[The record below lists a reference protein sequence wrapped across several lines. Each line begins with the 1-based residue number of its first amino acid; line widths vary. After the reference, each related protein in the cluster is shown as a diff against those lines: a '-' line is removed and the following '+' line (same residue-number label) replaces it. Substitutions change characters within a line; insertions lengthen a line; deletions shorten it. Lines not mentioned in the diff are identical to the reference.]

1 MRRVDF
7 KTDGYNV
14 HLLQTDKYH
23 EVSFDIV
30 FEKNLTQEDFIYRK
44 LLLTVL
50 YNSVYN
56 SQKERQRQELKIY
69 KPNYD
74 FYQEI
79 KGNVILYHFS
89 GQFIHEKYTE
99 KGMNDKNISYFLKYA
114 YNENI
119 IKNGISK
126 EIFEY
131 TKNKML
137 NRLETMP
144 DNKEAYAYNELLALQ
159 KIYPF
164 ESNLQEQITSL
175 KSTSEKELYDYYL
188 KLINTSK
195 VEVFLVGNI
204 DEKEVKKVLNN
215 NLNLNPRNTNLKQ
228 FYLSETKPVQGL
240 KIERTD
246 KIQSILFKS
255 YYLSKMTAF
264 EKNYVLPV
272 LNNIIGINNGLLYRE
287 IREKESLCY
296 YILSFSDKYTNSQYI
311 HTAINAKDY
320 ERVEFLIKETL
331 EKIKNGEY
339 ENEYLENAINKKLLE
354 LNKDSD
360 YLNNLKRQFQDE
372 IIFDADNI
380 EEKRKN
386 YRKVTK
392 ENVSTLV
399 KKLNTS
405 ATFFLKGEEK

>member
-1 MRRVDF
+1 M
-7 KTDGYNV
+7 
-14 HLLQTDKYH
+14 
-23 EVSFDIV
+23 
-30 FEKNLTQEDFIYRK
+30 
-44 LLLTVL
+44 
-50 YNSVYN
+50 
-56 SQKERQRQELKIY
+56 
-69 KPNYD
+69 
-74 FYQEI
+74 
-79 KGNVILYHFS
+79 
-89 GQFIHEKYTE
+89 
-99 KGMNDKNISYFLKYA
+99 
-114 YNENI
+114 
-119 IKNGISK
+119 
-126 EIFEY
+126 
-131 TKNKML
+131 
-137 NRLETMP
+137 
-144 DNKEAYAYNELLALQ
+144 
-159 KIYPF
+159 
-164 ESNLQEQITSL
+164 
-175 KSTSEKELYDYYL
+175 
-188 KLINTSK
+188 
-195 VEVFLVGNI
+195 
-204 DEKEVKKVLNN
+204 
-215 NLNLNPRNTNLKQ
+215 NLNPRNTNLKQ

-339 ENEYLENAINKKLLE
+339 ENEYLENAISKKLLE

-380 EEKRKN
+380 EEQRKN

>member
-1 MRRVDF
+1 
-7 KTDGYNV
+7 
-14 HLLQTDKYH
+14 
-23 EVSFDIV
+23 
-30 FEKNLTQEDFIYRK
+30 
-44 LLLTVL
+44 
-50 YNSVYN
+50 
-56 SQKERQRQELKIY
+56 
-69 KPNYD
+69 
-74 FYQEI
+74 
-79 KGNVILYHFS
+79 
-89 GQFIHEKYTE
+89 
-99 KGMNDKNISYFLKYA
+99 MNDKNISYFLKYA

-119 IKNGISK
+119 IQNGISK
-126 EIFEY
+126 EIFEHA
-131 TKNKML
+131 KNKVL

-372 IIFDADNI
+372 IIFDADTI

-392 ENVSTLV
+392 ENISTLA

>member
-1 MRRVDF
+1 M
-7 KTDGYNV
+7 
-14 HLLQTDKYH
+14 
-23 EVSFDIV
+23 
-30 FEKNLTQEDFIYRK
+30 
-44 LLLTVL
+44 
-50 YNSVYN
+50 
-56 SQKERQRQELKIY
+56 
-69 KPNYD
+69 
-74 FYQEI
+74 
-79 KGNVILYHFS
+79 
-89 GQFIHEKYTE
+89 
-99 KGMNDKNISYFLKYA
+99 
-114 YNENI
+114 
-119 IKNGISK
+119 
-126 EIFEY
+126 
-131 TKNKML
+131 
-137 NRLETMP
+137 
-144 DNKEAYAYNELLALQ
+144 
-159 KIYPF
+159 
-164 ESNLQEQITSL
+164 
-175 KSTSEKELYDYYL
+175 
-188 KLINTSK
+188 
-195 VEVFLVGNI
+195 
-204 DEKEVKKVLNN
+204 
-215 NLNLNPRNTNLKQ
+215 
-228 FYLSETKPVQGL
+228 
-240 KIERTD
+240 
-246 KIQSILFKS
+246 
-255 YYLSKMTAF
+255 
-264 EKNYVLPV
+264 
-272 LNNIIGINNGLLYRE
+272 YRE

>member
-7 KTDGYNV
+7 KTDSYNV

-23 EVSFDIV
+23 EISFDIV

-44 LLLTVL
+44 LLLSIL
-50 YNSVYN
+50 YNSVFN

-89 GQFIHEKYTE
+89 GHFIHEKYTE

-119 IKNGISK
+119 IQNGISK
-126 EIFEY
+126 EIFEHS
-131 TKNKML
+131 KNKVL
-137 NRLETMP
+137 NHLETMP
-144 DNKEAYAYNELLALQ
+144 DNKEAYAYNEIVAIQNL
-159 KIYPF
+159 YPF
-164 ESNLQEQITSL
+164 KTNLQEQITSL
-175 KSTSEKELYDYYL
+175 KSATEKDLYNYYL

-195 VEVFLVGNI
+195 VELFLVGNL

-215 NLNLNPRNTNLKQ
+215 NLNLIPRNTNLKQ
-228 FYLSETKPVQGL
+228 FYLNETKPVQEL

-372 IIFDADNI
+372 IIFDADTI

-392 ENVSTLV
+392 ENISTLA
-399 KKLNTS
+399 KELNTS